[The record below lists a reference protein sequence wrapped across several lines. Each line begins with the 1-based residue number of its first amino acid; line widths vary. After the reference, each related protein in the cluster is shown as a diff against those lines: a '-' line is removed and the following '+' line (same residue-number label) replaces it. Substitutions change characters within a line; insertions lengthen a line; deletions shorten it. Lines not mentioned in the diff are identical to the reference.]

1 MHAEE
6 REITVL
12 NMERLSESS
21 GGDAEL
27 MGELIQLYV
36 RDTEEKLP
44 GLEQSVK
51 AGEAIHAGN
60 VAHGI
65 KGASAAVGAEE
76 AAAAFL
82 ALERL
87 GRSGETIGLQEAL
100 EEARAAFHRAREHLG
115 RLAA

>member
-6 REITVL
+6 REIAVL
-12 NMERLSESS
+12 NMERLSESA

-36 RDTEEKLP
+36 GDTEEKLV
-44 GLEQSVK
+44 GLAQSVR

-65 KGASAAVGAEE
+65 KGACAAVGAEE

-100 EEARAAFHRAREHLG
+100 DQATAAFQRARERLG